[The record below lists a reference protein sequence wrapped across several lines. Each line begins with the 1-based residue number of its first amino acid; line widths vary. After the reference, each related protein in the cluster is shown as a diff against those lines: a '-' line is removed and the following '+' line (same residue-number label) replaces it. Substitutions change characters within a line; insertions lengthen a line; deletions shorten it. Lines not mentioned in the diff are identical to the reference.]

1 MRIARHNYGRRRS
14 LEKRIGHALDVF
26 TAEECANYSINAGCA
41 AI

>member
-1 MRIARHNYGRRRS
+1 MIPEAW
-14 LEKRIGHALDVF
+14 KRIGHALDVF